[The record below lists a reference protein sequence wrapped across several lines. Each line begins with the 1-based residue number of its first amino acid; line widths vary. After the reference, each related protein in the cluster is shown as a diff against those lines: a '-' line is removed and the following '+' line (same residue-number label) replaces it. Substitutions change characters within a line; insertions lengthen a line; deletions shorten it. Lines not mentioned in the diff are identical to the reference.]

1 MKHSNRVQRPRRD
14 ERYETSD
21 MSCPLG
27 DVVNLSASGMQ
38 IRTPGKPA
46 VSRGELKQFVLR
58 TTRQTLTVSGSV
70 VWMHR
75 RSPLSRQYAM
85 GVRFVDSR
93 PAIGEALVAF
103 AKYGFVVPGE
113 QESSQELVANA
124 TVHKPSKIVEDYYR
138 ILGVERR
145 ATQSEIRRAFWA
157 LAKANHP
164 DLTTDP
170 NAEVRFRRANEAR
183 EVLLDPMKRRRFDD
197 LPLSQRSAA

>member
-14 ERYETSD
+14 ERYETSG

-38 IRTPGKPA
+38 ICTSGKPA
-46 VSRGELKQFVLR
+46 VLRGEQKQFVLR
-58 TTRQTLTVSGSV
+58 TTKQTLTVSGSV
-70 VWMHR
+70 VWMRR
-75 RSPLSRQYAM
+75 RSPLSGQYAM
-85 GVRFVDSR
+85 GVRFVDSG

-103 AKYGFVVPGE
+103 AKYGFVCPGE
-113 QESSQELVANA
+113 QGLSHERVANA
-124 TVHKPSKIVEDYYR
+124 TIHKTSKLVEDYYR

-145 ATQSEIRRAFWA
+145 ATQSEIRRAYWA

-164 DLTTDP
+164 DMTSDP
-170 NAEVRFRRANEAR
+170 KAGVRFRRVNEAR

-197 LPLSQRSAA
+197 LILSQSNAA